1 MFNTIINVKN
11 KIKDNKKIRV
21 VTVTFVYMETQY
33 LVKLSNKKLAK

>member
-1 MFNTIINVKN
+1 
-11 KIKDNKKIRV
+11 V